1 MDYESI
7 YPESTMPKAIE
18 KTQNLPMLRESA
30 HQIWL
35 AGLGALSLV
44 EDESGKFFKSLVKRG
59 KTFEVEAKD
68 RVEEIKAKLD
78 VKAAAT
84 DVIDRIGEGVDDNMT
99 AVLHRLGLPTKK
111 EIDGLSKRVD
121 RLTKT
126 LEAKPVRHAPRR
138 RVKKAVE
145 PVATV

>member
-1 MDYESI
+1 MSKI
-7 YPESTMPKAIE
+7 ME
-18 KTQNLPMLRESA
+18 KEHQLPVIRESA

-44 EDESGKFFKSLVKRG
+44 EDEGGKFFKSLVKKG
-59 KTFEVEAKD
+59 KVFESETKD
-68 RVEEIKAKLD
+68 WVDEFKAKLD
-78 VKAAAT
+78 VKKAAT
-84 DVIDRIGEGVDDNMT
+84 DAIDRIGDGVDENLA

-126 LEAKPVRHAPRR
+126 LETTPAKHAPRR
-138 RVKKAVE
+138 RTSAKRTT
-145 PVATV
+145 VASV

>member
-1 MDYESI
+1 
-7 YPESTMPKAIE
+7 MPKAIE
-18 KTQNLPMLRESA
+18 KTHHLPTLRESA

-59 KTFEVEAKD
+59 QTFEVETKD

-78 VKAAAT
+78 VKSAAA
-84 DVIDRIGEGVDDNMT
+84 DAIDRIGEGLDDNMT

-138 RVKKAVE
+138 RVKK
-145 PVATV
+145 PVTSAATV

>member
-1 MDYESI
+1 MS
-7 YPESTMPKAIE
+7 KAIQ
-18 KTQNLPMLRESA
+18 KTKDAPLLRESA

-44 EDESGKFFKSLVKRG
+44 EDESGKLFKSLVKRG
-59 KTFEVEAKD
+59 KDFETEAKD

-78 VKAAAT
+78 VKTAAA
-84 DVIDRIGEGVDDNMT
+84 DAIDRIGDGFDENVT

-111 EIDGLSKRVD
+111 EIEGLSKRVD

-126 LEAKPVRHAPRR
+126 LEAKPIKHAPRR
-138 RVKKAVE
+138 RATKALESTAV
-145 PVATV
+145 